1 MVRIEELVRRLV
13 RVAKESF
20 FVLVP
25 NFSVLYR
32 SRLHRHRS
40 LEIGLYL
47 LCEKGVREERNE
59 IEIEIGG
66 VDWRLQLRVGGSLVL
81 EWPIR
86 VLTWYSESI
95 RMSSV
100 QERGGRGRE
109 ELTQR
114 ERD

>member
-1 MVRIEELVRRLV
+1 MVRIEEVDRCLV

-20 FVLVP
+20 LVLVP
-25 NFSVLYR
+25 NFSMLCKSR
-32 SRLHRHRS
+32 SRRHHS

-47 LCEKGVREERNE
+47 LCEDTVREERNE

-66 VDWRLQLRVGGSLVL
+66 VGSRLRLRVGGSLVL
-81 EWPIR
+81 EWLIR
-86 VLTWYSESI
+86 VLTCYSESV
-95 RMSSV
+95 RMSRV
-100 QERGGRGRE
+100 QEGGRGRE